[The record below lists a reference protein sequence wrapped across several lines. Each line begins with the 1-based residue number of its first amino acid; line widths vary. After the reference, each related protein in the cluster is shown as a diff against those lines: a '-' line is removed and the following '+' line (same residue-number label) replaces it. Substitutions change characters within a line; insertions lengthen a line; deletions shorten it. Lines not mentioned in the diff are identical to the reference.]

1 MFADPVKILKQLDL
15 REHMIVAD
23 LGAGTGFY
31 SIGAGHIVTSGKVY
45 AIEVNK
51 DYLTTIANK
60 IKETH
65 LKNVD
70 IILGDIEKRGG
81 TKLGENV
88 VDAVI
93 ASNVLFQ
100 VENKQG
106 FINEIKR
113 VLKAK
118 GKVLLVDHDSDVLSG
133 RDKSRFVSKEKAL
146 SIFVE
151 QGFVLERYIDAG
163 DHHYGMI
170 LSKL

>member
-1 MFADPVKILKQLDL
+1 MFADPVKILKQFDL

-31 SIGAGHIVTSGKVY
+31 SIAAGHILTNGKVY

-60 IKETH
+60 IKESH

-70 IILGDIEKRGG
+70 IILGDIEKKGG
-81 TKLGENV
+81 TKLSEGV

-100 VENKQG
+100 VEDKQG
-106 FINEIKR
+106 FIDETKR
-113 VLKAK
+113 ILKAK
-118 GKVLLVDHDSDVLSG
+118 GKVLVVDHDSDVLSG
-133 RDKSRFVSKEKAL
+133 RNKSRFMDKDKAR
-146 SIFVE
+146 SMFEE
-151 QGFVLERYIDAG
+151 QGFIFERYIDAG
-163 DHHYGMI
+163 EHHYGMI
-170 LSKL
+170 LIRG